1 MGSGI
6 CIYTYI
12 HYITSYTILKIHY
25 TRLHNIYIHTR
36 CKVHTPMNLYIYIHI
51 HIYTLTFIYLHA
63 LCLYGTRPN
72 HQNFSISVVRK
83 KTHQSRGTM
92 FVDYTYICI
101 NMYIHIIYIC
111 MYKYVYTYIYM
122 YTVYIYIYG
131 SPNGTKLSGENDR
144 NSAVKHRSVHTVSI
158 CVLEP

>member
-1 MGSGI
+1 
-6 CIYTYI
+6 
-12 HYITSYTILKIHY
+12 
-25 TRLHNIYIHTR
+25 
-36 CKVHTPMNLYIYIHI
+36 
-51 HIYTLTFIYLHA
+51 
-63 LCLYGTRPN
+63 
-72 HQNFSISVVRK
+72 
-83 KTHQSRGTM
+83 M
-92 FVDYTYICI
+92 FVWHAPKPSKLLNFGSQKEDSSITRYNVCGLYVYIYICI

-158 CVLEP
+158 CVLEPWILTLSWKKKWKNFHHVLMDQLPSFATNYYLDLPWICMYIYIYSYV